1 MPSQKGKRAKG
12 VQMTEQQP
20 KTPQIIDIVE
30 MQPTAD
36 IVQSPPTQNGSQTP
50 DTAQIEDILQM
61 AAQMVHIQP
70 LKRAL
75 GGNIYLE
82 LTEWNGSKRVDL
94 RFWKDATV
102 PTKEGVS
109 LHLDQ
114 WKALCNMS
122 DVIDDLLTR
131 VIEKEPVEW
140 RYHIGND
147 VFVTIKAPFPFVHIR
162 KHFIPTDEWTY
173 RPTKRGVALHFGEW
187 KELKQSIPLL
197 EERGPEL
204 RQLVPLY
211 RTDL

>member
-36 IVQSPPTQNGSQTP
+36 IVQSPPTQNGSQTL
-50 DTAQIEDILQM
+50 DTAQIQDILQM

-70 LKRAL
+70 LKRTL
-75 GGNIYLE
+75 GENIYLE
-82 LTEWNGSKRVDL
+82 LTEWNGAKRVDL

-114 WKALCNMS
+114 WKTLCNMS

-140 RYHIGND
+140 RYHI
-147 VFVTIKAPFPFVHIR
+147 
-162 KHFIPTDEWTY
+162 
-173 RPTKRGVALHFGEW
+173 
-187 KELKQSIPLL
+187 
-197 EERGPEL
+197 
-204 RQLVPLY
+204 
-211 RTDL
+211 

>member
-30 MQPTAD
+30 MPPTADIVQMPATQD

-61 AAQMVHIQP
+61 AAQMVNIQP

-75 GGNIYLE
+75 GGSIYLE
-82 LTEWNGSKRVDL
+82 LTEWNGSKRVEI
-94 RFWKDATV
+94 RFWKDDTV

-114 WKALCNMS
+114 LKALCNMS

-140 RYHIGND
+140 RYYI
-147 VFVTIKAPFPFVHIR
+147 
-162 KHFIPTDEWTY
+162 
-173 RPTKRGVALHFGEW
+173 
-187 KELKQSIPLL
+187 
-197 EERGPEL
+197 
-204 RQLVPLY
+204 
-211 RTDL
+211 

>member
-1 MPSQKGKRAKG
+1 
-12 VQMTEQQP
+12 
-20 KTPQIIDIVE
+20 
-30 MQPTAD
+30 
-36 IVQSPPTQNGSQTP
+36 
-50 DTAQIEDILQM
+50 M
-61 AAQMVHIQP
+61 AAQLVDIQP

-75 GGNIYLE
+75 GGSIYLE

-94 RFWKDATV
+94 RFWKDGTV
-102 PTKEGVS
+102 PTKERVS

-131 VIEKEPVEW
+131 VIENEPVEW

-162 KHFIPTDEWTY
+162 KHFIPADEWTY

-187 KELKQSIPLL
+187 KELKQIIPLL
-197 EERGPEL
+197 EEREPEL